1 MGRASEKDARSA
13 LSPAAYPLGKRTGYF
28 MGRLERREGADFKK
42 EKIRGRNYR
51 KVLYYFGRNVYNKV
65 WLVRCGW

>member
-1 MGRASEKDARSA
+1 
-13 LSPAAYPLGKRTGYF
+13 

-51 KVLYYFGRNVYNKV
+51 KVLYYFWRNVYNKV